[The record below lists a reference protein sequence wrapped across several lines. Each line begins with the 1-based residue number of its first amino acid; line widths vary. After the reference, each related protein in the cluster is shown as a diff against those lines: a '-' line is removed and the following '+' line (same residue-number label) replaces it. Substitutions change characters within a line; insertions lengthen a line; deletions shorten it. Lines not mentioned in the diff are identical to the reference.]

1 MCTWSRTPRQT
12 WVSYTIEENFL
23 ILLWENSADVLKKTG
38 KTTKNGSH
46 FLLVLKLDRVLKWV
60 GVKNRIT
67 TSYDI
72 ALKFRDFRGY
82 YPTHM
87 YVTKKDLLYLL
98 SYSHPTEIESPQIA
112 QPTEKRSEL
121 AEKQESCDTP
131 SAINKRKENF
141 SPQIY
146 TTL

>member
-1 MCTWSRTPRQT
+1 MNLQNKKVRVVYLVTYSQTDMSIIHNRRKFSDIVVRKFSRCSQENRKNNKKRFPFSLSLKIRQGF
-12 WVSYTIEENFL
+12 E
-23 ILLWENSADVLKKTG
+23 
-38 KTTKNGSH
+38 
-46 FLLVLKLDRVLKWV
+46 V
-60 GVKNRIT
+60 GWIH
-67 TSYDI
+67 
-72 ALKFRDFRGY
+72 LKFRDFRGY
-82 YPTHM
+82 YPTYM